1 MIALNELLEN
11 FDEYQNTYHEMGLK
25 TKLNTFIVLENK
37 RKLVQNDFENTRSE
51 CNKLCKTVA
60 EKRKNNEDTSELI
73 NKITKLD
80 KQNKK
85 LEKQLMIQGKII
97 DKKLKKLRN
106 LPDTLN
112 KKHLQIKTQKTPST
126 VSELISH
133 LGTICKTEHSELKV
147 QEYLETQ
154 KNKLFKEKDLP
165 CMTVCKDGL
174 LLLCTATKRGEFC
187 TGIIE
192 YLKNNSLSLVKHS
205 IYKMKKSSSSEYFVH
220 LKRKTYLRVAFKKE
234 FYTRALK
241 IKYRDSS
248 IDMTKFVNQINILF

>member
-11 FDEYQNTYHEMGLK
+11 FDEYQNTYQEMGLK
-25 TKLNTFIVLENK
+25 IKLNTFVVLENK
-37 RKLVQNDFENTRSE
+37 RKLIQNDFETTRSE

-60 EKRKNNEDTSELI
+60 EKRKNNEDTTEILR
-73 NKITKLD
+73 KITSLD
-80 KQNKK
+80 KLNKK
-85 LEKQLMIQGKII
+85 LEKQLMYQGKII

-133 LGTICKTEHSELKV
+133 LGTICNSEHSEFKV
-147 QEYLETQ
+147 QDYLETQ
-154 KNKLFKEKDLP
+154 KNKLFKEIELP
-165 CMTVCKDGL
+165 SMTVCKDGL
-174 LLLCTATKRGEFC
+174 LLLCTAREREDFC

-220 LKRKTYLRVAFKKE
+220 LKRKTYLKVSFKKE
-234 FYTRALK
+234 FFTRELK